1 VDLFRHL
8 FATGFMPHGYLRWDP
23 SLLWLSVSSDAAV
36 AFSCLVIPLAMF
48 QFVRKRKDLAHQGI
62 FFAIGAFILACGAT
76 HVMEIAT
83 LWKPLYGLDGL
94 MKAIT
99 AVASMMTAVMLVRVA
114 PAASRLPSPDDLKSE
129 SMRRLQAEQQL
140 SQMNT
145 QLEDLVQER
154 TARIE
159 RYNQALERVAYIAS
173 HDLREPL
180 NTVHTYAELLDQSI
194 HGKLEEDE
202 RNLLDFILG
211 GARRMQ
217 ALIEGLLEYTRA
229 VKTANIG
236 ENMAVPTSME
246 EAVQDAIS
254 ILENSI
260 RQTDADI
267 RVHAGLPAVWSR
279 LAPLRQIFQ
288 NLFSNAIKYRRPGE
302 PVRIEVH
309 AEVSGALC
317 MVTVQDDGIGL
328 DMRYST
334 SIFEAFKRLHGPDVP
349 GSGVGLALCKSIV
362 ESFGGTIWVESK
374 GPGTGSSFHFT
385 LPVKSGALSGAAK
398 EPVAM
403 KPYPISGSQAHSRS
417 PKPNQ

>member
-1 VDLFRHL
+1 VDFFRHL
-8 FATGFMPHGYLRWDP
+8 FTTDFMPHGYLRWDP
-23 SLLWLSVSSDAAV
+23 SLLWLVVSSDAAV
-36 AFSCLVIPLAMF
+36 AFSCLAIPLAIL
-48 QFVRKRKDLAHQGI
+48 QFVRKRKDLAHHGI
-62 FFAIGAFILACGAT
+62 FFAFAVFILAFGAT
-76 HVMEIAT
+76 HLLEIAT
-83 LWKPLYGLDGL
+83 LWKPLYRLDGL

-99 AVASMMTAVMLVRVA
+99 AVASMMTAVMLARVA
-114 PAASRLPSPDDLKSE
+114 PALLRLPSPYDLKLE
-129 SMRRLQAEQQL
+129 KMRRLQSEQQL

-145 QLEDLVQER
+145 RLEDLVRER

-194 HGKLEEDE
+194 QGKLDEDE

-217 ALIEGLLEYTRA
+217 ALIEGLLEYTRV
-229 VKTANIG
+229 VKTANVG
-236 ENMAVPTSME
+236 ENMAVPTSMD

-254 ILENSI
+254 VLENLI
-260 RQTDADI
+260 RQTGTDI
-267 RVHAGLPAVWSR
+267 RVDSGLPTVWSR

-302 PVRIEVH
+302 PVSIEVH
-309 AEVSGALC
+309 AEVSGTLC
-317 MVTVQDDGIGL
+317 MVTVQDYGIGL

-374 GPGTGSSFHFT
+374 GPGTGSSFRFT
-385 LPVKSGALSGAAK
+385 LPVKNGALSAA
-398 EPVAM
+398 
-403 KPYPISGSQAHSRS
+403 KPYPISGSRSR
-417 PKPNQ
+417 